1 MSQPVA
7 DLGSSDLR
15 CALAFASE
23 LAACSSQAELDGQ
36 VRLLPRLIGADTIIV
51 GQVQRPQTGSG
62 EPATLVAADDPPGVF
77 DPSAREAFGRL
88 WQQQPVVV
96 HHFRGYS
103 PRAVKIS
110 DFLADRQWRR
120 SDIYNDC
127 YARHMGLTWEIA
139 AQIRFTPEAIACA
152 ALQRANRDF
161 GERDRALLDLIT
173 PHLRAGFAR
182 AEAEQRGARRL
193 ALLERGL
200 EERGEGVLLA
210 DPHGRI
216 LAAGERARAILHDWF
231 GERQQSA
238 LLPAEVEA
246 WRSAARGS
254 VTPPRL
260 DLRRPGRRLG
270 LRLVTAEGED
280 VILLAERREESPSV
294 ELLARRLPISRREA
308 DVLSRLAGGRMNAGI
323 AYDLGISPH
332 TVGRHVER
340 IYAKL
345 GVHNRAEA
353 TAAAL
358 DALD

>member
-1 MSQPVA
+1 M
-7 DLGSSDLR
+7 
-15 CALAFASE
+15 
-23 LAACSSQAELDGQ
+23 
-36 VRLLPRLIGADTIIV
+36 
-51 GQVQRPQTGSG
+51 
-62 EPATLVAADDPPGVF
+62 
-77 DPSAREAFGRL
+77 
-88 WQQQPVVV
+88 
-96 HHFRGYS
+96 
-103 PRAVKIS
+103 
-110 DFLADRQWRR
+110 
-120 SDIYNDC
+120 
-127 YARHMGLTWEIA
+127 
-139 AQIRFTPEAIACA
+139 
-152 ALQRANRDF
+152 
-161 GERDRALLDLIT
+161 
-173 PHLRAGFAR
+173 
-182 AEAEQRGARRL
+182 
-193 ALLERGL
+193 
-200 EERGEGVLLA
+200 LLA